1 MVPLMPEMLFISATN
16 TFFKEGKNTAFG
28 HKSCRVCCT
37 EAFTFAKNQEMVNEW
52 YKEWFDSEYYHKLY
66 FNRDEKEAQTFINN
80 LLQHLQ
86 PAPQSR
92 MLDAGCGRG
101 RHARFLASKG
111 YEVTGIDLSFN
122 SIAFAKKFE
131 RDNLQFYQQDMRLP
145 SWINYFDY
153 VFSFFT
159 SFGYF
164 HTRREHEDAVRSLV
178 NNLRP
183 GGTLLFDY
191 LNVHYAEEHL
201 VHNEVKT
208 IEETDYEIHRWHDE
222 NHFFKRIIVRD
233 RALDN
238 PIAFT
243 EKVAKFNL
251 GDFTDMLSFHRMQ
264 VQEVFGD
271 YTLNSYDIKNT
282 PRLIVVAKKHA

>member
-1 MVPLMPEMLFISATN
+1 
-16 TFFKEGKNTAFG
+16 
-28 HKSCRVCCT
+28 
-37 EAFTFAKNQEMVNEW
+37 MVNEW
-52 YKEWFDSEYYHKLY
+52 YKEWFDSDYYHKLY
-66 FNRDEKEAQTFINN
+66 YNRDEKEAQAFIDR

-86 PAPQSR
+86 PEPQNR

-101 RHARFLASKG
+101 RHSRYLAAKG
-111 YEVTGIDLSFN
+111 YDVTGIDLSFR
-122 SIAFAKKFE
+122 SIHFAQQFE
-131 RDNLQFYQQDMRLP
+131 SDNLQFYQQDMRLP

-153 VFSFFT
+153 AFNFFT

-178 NNLRP
+178 ANIKP

-208 IEETDYEIHRWHDE
+208 VEETDYEIHRWHDAS
-222 NHFFKRIIVRD
+222 HFYKRIVIRD
-233 RALDN
+233 AALQN
-238 PIAFT
+238 PVEFT
-243 EKVAKFNL
+243 EKVAKLSL
-251 GDFTDMLSFHRMQ
+251 GDFTDMLSFYKVQ

-271 YTLNSYDIKNT
+271 YNLGAYGVNT
-282 PRLIVVAKKHA
+282 SPRLIVVAKKPD